1 LENGLGGVVEYSF
14 EQWVNRLVHAHPL
27 VASVVV
33 EFSSWGVALF
43 GVLAVG
49 LWLLS
54 PPGDTRWKR
63 ACAAGLSAAAV
74 GLLANQVISHVWD
87 RARPYEAHHGIVPLV
102 PRSADPSFPSD
113 HATAALAIA
122 FGVFFVSRRAGWFF
136 LGFAALVSASRVL
149 AGMHYPTDVL
159 ASLVVAV
166 AAGFTTAR
174 LAMGPVLVPLI
185 RLASR
190 VTDPVLAGIAG
201 LTPVRRT
208 ILDARVRSIVV
219 LVVCI
224 AVFVRIVT
232 AERAHLLDE
241 MELAVLAAWVGFGTL
256 AVRLSATR
264 FWPRAAPL
272 RD

>member
-1 LENGLGGVVEYSF
+1 MEYSF
-14 EQWVNRLVHAHPL
+14 ELWVNQTVHAHPL

-33 EFSSWGVALF
+33 EFSNWGVTLF

-87 RARPYEAHHGIVPLV
+87 RARPYEAHASIVPLL
-102 PRSADPSFPSD
+102 PRSADASFPSD
-113 HATAALAIA
+113 HATAALSIA

-136 LGFAALVSASRVL
+136 LVFAGLVSVSRVL
-149 AGMHYPTDVL
+149 AGMHHPTDVL

-166 AAGFTTAR
+166 AAGLLTAR
-174 LAMGPVLVPLI
+174 VAMEGVLVPLI
-185 RLASR
+185 RLTSR
-190 VTDPVLAGIAG
+190 AADPVVARIAD

-208 ILDARVRSIVV
+208 VLDARVRSIVV
-219 LVVCI
+219 ALVCTGI
-224 AVFVRIVT
+224 FVRIVT

-241 MELAVLAAWVGFGTL
+241 MELSVLAAWVGFTAV
-256 AVRLSATR
+256 AVRLSAVR
-264 FWPRAAPL
+264 FWPQAGSA

>member
-1 LENGLGGVVEYSF
+1 MVGR
-14 EQWVNRLVHAHPL
+14 RLVEVFARQRAIEL
-27 VASVVV
+27 
-33 EFSSWGVALF
+33 GVIEHEAVDPDLRRAAL
-43 GVLAVG
+43 
-49 LWLLS
+49 
-54 PPGDTRWKR
+54 
-63 ACAAGLSAAAV
+63 

-87 RARPYEAHHGIVPLV
+87 RARPYEAHHAIVPLL

-136 LGFAALVSASRVL
+136 LAFAALVSASRVL

-166 AAGFTTAR
+166 ASGFVAAR
-174 LAMGPVLVPLI
+174 LAMRPILVPLI
-185 RLASR
+185 RLVSR
-190 VTDPVLAGIAG
+190 LTDPVLARIAD

-208 ILDARVRSIVV
+208 VLDARIRSIVV
-219 LVVCI
+219 AVVCV

-241 MELAVLAAWVGFGTL
+241 MELSVLGAWLGVAAL
-256 AVRLSATR
+256 AVWLSMMR
-264 FWPRAAPL
+264 FWPPAARP
-272 RD
+272 D

>member
-1 LENGLGGVVEYSF
+1 
-14 EQWVNRLVHAHPL
+14 
-27 VASVVV
+27 
-33 EFSSWGVALF
+33 LF

-63 ACAAGLSAAAV
+63 ACTAGLAAAAL
-74 GLLANQVISHVWD
+74 GLLVNQVVSHVWD
-87 RARPYEAHHGIVPLV
+87 RARPYEAHHGIIPLL

-136 LGFAALVSASRVL
+136 LGFAVLVSASRVL

-159 ASLVVAV
+159 ASLVIAV
-166 AAGFTTAR
+166 GSGFATAR
-174 LAMGPVLVPLI
+174 LAMTPVLVPLI
-185 RLASR
+185 RLTSR
-190 VTDPVLAGIAG
+190 LTDPVLARVAG
-201 LTPVRRT
+201 LPPVRRT

-219 LVVCI
+219 LVACVAI
-224 AVFVRIVT
+224 FVRIVI
-232 AERAHLLDE
+232 AEHAHLLDE
-241 MELAVLAAWVGFGTL
+241 MELSVLAAWACVAAL
-256 AVRLSATR
+256 AVHLSSMR
-264 FWPRAAPL
+264 YWPQSLA

>member
-1 LENGLGGVVEYSF
+1 VEYSF
-14 EQWVNRLVHAHPL
+14 EQWVNTQVHAHPL
-27 VASVVV
+27 VGSVVV
-33 EFSSWGVALF
+33 EFSNWGVALF

-63 ACAAGLSAAAV
+63 ACTAGLFAAAL
-74 GLLANQVISHVWD
+74 GLLANQAISHLWD
-87 RARPYEAHHGIVPLV
+87 RARPYEAHAGIVPLL

-136 LGFAALVSASRVL
+136 LAFAALVSASRVL

-159 ASLVVAV
+159 ASLAVAV
-166 AAGFTTAR
+166 ACGFVAAR
-174 LAMGPVLVPLI
+174 LAMRPVLAPLI
-185 RLASR
+185 RLVSR
-190 VTDPVLAGIAG
+190 VTDPVLARIAD

-208 ILDARVRSIVV
+208 VLDARVRSIVV
-219 LVVCI
+219 AVVCV
-224 AVFVRIVT
+224 AVFIRIVT

-241 MELAVLAAWVGFGTL
+241 MELLVLAAWVGVA
-256 AVRLSATR
+256 AVAVHLSSMR
-264 FWPRAAPL
+264 FWPESAV

>member
-1 LENGLGGVVEYSF
+1 VEYSF
-14 EQWVNRLVHAHPL
+14 EQWVNTQVHAHPL
-27 VASVVV
+27 VGSVVV
-33 EFSSWGVALF
+33 EFSNWGVALF

-63 ACAAGLSAAAV
+63 ACTGGLSAAAL
-74 GLLANQVISHVWD
+74 GLLVNQVISHAWA
-87 RARPYEAHHGIVPLV
+87 RPRPYEAHHSIVPLLT
-102 PRSADPSFPSD
+102 PSTDPSFPSD

-136 LGFAALVSASRVL
+136 LAFAGLVSASRVL
-149 AGMHYPTDVL
+149 AGMHHPTDVL

-166 AAGFTTAR
+166 AAGFLTAR

-185 RLASR
+185 RLVSR
-190 VTDPVLAGIAG
+190 VTDPVLARVAA

-208 ILDARVRSIVV
+208 ILDARVRTIVV
-219 LVVCI
+219 LVVCV
-224 AVFVRIVT
+224 AVFIRIVS

-241 MELAVLAAWVGFGTL
+241 MELSVLAMWVGVAAL
-256 AVRLSATR
+256 AVHLSSMR
-264 FWPRAAPL
+264 FWPRSAL
-272 RD
+272 RQD

>member
-1 LENGLGGVVEYSF
+1 MEYSF

-27 VASVVV
+27 VGSVVV
-33 EFSSWGVALF
+33 EFSNWGVALF

-63 ACAAGLSAAAV
+63 ACAAGLSAAAL
-74 GLLANQVISHVWD
+74 GLLVNQAISHVWD
-87 RARPYEAHHGIVPLV
+87 RARPYDAHHGIVPLLQ
-102 PRSADPSFPSD
+102 RSADASFPSD

-149 AGMHYPTDVL
+149 AGMHHPTDVL
-159 ASLVVAV
+159 ASFVIAL
-166 AAGFTTAR
+166 AAGFITAR
-174 LAMGPVLVPLI
+174 LAMGSILVPLV
-185 RLASR
+185 RLTSR
-190 VTDPVLAGIAG
+190 LTDPILARVAD

-219 LVVCI
+219 LVACV
-224 AVFVRIVT
+224 AVLIRIVT
-232 AERAHLLDE
+232 AERAHILDE
-241 MELAVLAAWVGFGTL
+241 MELSVIAAWICVGGL
-256 AVRLSATR
+256 AVWLSAMR
-264 FWPRAAPL
+264 FWPQARVRP
-272 RD
+272 D

>member
-1 LENGLGGVVEYSF
+1 VEYSF
-14 EQWVNRLVHAHPL
+14 EQWVNQSVHAHPL

-63 ACAAGLSAAAV
+63 ACAAGLSAAAI
-74 GLLANQVISHVWD
+74 GLLVNQAISHLWD
-87 RARPYEAHHGIVPLV
+87 RARPYEAHAGIVPLL

-113 HATAALAIA
+113 HATAAFAIA

-136 LGFAALVSASRVL
+136 LAFAALVSASRVL

-166 AAGFTTAR
+166 AAGAATAR
-174 LAMGPVLVPLI
+174 VAMEPVLGPLI

-190 VTDPVLAGIAG
+190 VTDPVLARVSD

-208 ILDARVRSIVV
+208 LLDARVRSIVV
-219 LVVCI
+219 VLVCTGI
-224 AVFVRIVT
+224 FVRIVT

-241 MELAVLAAWVGFGTL
+241 MELSVLAAWVGVAAL
-256 AVRLSATR
+256 AVRLSAMR
-264 FWPRAAPL
+264 FWPRAVSPDQ
-272 RD
+272 R